1 LGIQQGIEQGI
12 QQEVLGSIE
21 LGLELKFGDEGLQL
35 LPEITEIRNLE
46 TLKKIRAALRNVQ
59 SIEELRQIY

>member
-1 LGIQQGIEQGI
+1 
-12 QQEVLGSIE
+12 
-21 LGLELKFGDEGLQL
+21 LELKFGDDGLQL